1 MKTLKHILSRYT
13 AFLWAILKPLGPWGV
28 LAAAALDGAAFGL
41 PIDLVVGGYVSQ
53 NHRQWLVYVLMA
65 AAGSALGSL
74 VIYGIGY
81 AGGEELL
88 RKRVSAARFAKL
100 HDAFEKHPF
109 WSLMFPAMLPPPT
122 PFKAFALAA
131 AVAEMSVSHFLLAI
145 FLGRFLRFTIL
156 AGLVLYF
163 GPGAIGAMRIFFS
176 HHFHWAVLILAAAV
190 IAWLVMRR
198 TRAKR
203 RTSKLLESAES

>member
-28 LAAAALDGAAFGL
+28 LVAAVLDGAAFGL

-53 NHRQWLVYVLMA
+53 SHRQWLIYVLMA

-74 VIYGIGY
+74 VIYAIGY

-88 RKRVSAARFAKL
+88 RKRVSAERFAKL
-100 HDAFEKHPF
+100 HDAFEQHPF

-122 PFKAFALAA
+122 PFKAFVLAS
-131 AVAEMSVSHFLLAI
+131 AVAEMSISHFLLAI
-145 FLGRFLRFTIL
+145 FLGRFLRFAAL
-156 AGLVLYF
+156 AGLVIYF
-163 GPGAIGAMRIFFS
+163 GPSALSTIRIFFS
-176 HHFHWAVLILAAAV
+176 HHFHWLVLIAIAGLAT
-190 IAWLVMRR
+190 WLMSKR
-198 TRAKR
+198 TAKR
-203 RTSKLLESAES
+203 RRAASLER

>member
-28 LAAAALDGAAFGL
+28 LLAAVLDGAAFGL

-53 NHRQWLVYVLMA
+53 NHREWLIYVFMA

-88 RKRVSAARFAKL
+88 RKRVSPARFAKL

-122 PFKAFALAA
+122 PFKAFVLAS
-131 AVAEMSVSHFLLAI
+131 AVAEMSISHFLLAI
-145 FLGRFLRFTIL
+145 FLGRFLRFAVL
-156 AGLVLYF
+156 AGLVIYF
-163 GPGAIGAMRIFFS
+163 GPGAIGTIRVFFS
-176 HHFHWAVLILAAAV
+176 HHFHWVLL
-190 IAWLVMRR
+190 IAIAGFATWLIVR
-198 TRAKR
+198 R
-203 RTSKLLESAES
+203 RTSRRPDTALAEHPES

>member
-28 LAAAALDGAAFGL
+28 LLAAVLDGAAFGL

-53 NHRQWLVYVLMA
+53 NHRQWLVYAFMA

-74 VIYGIGY
+74 AIYAIGY

-88 RKRVSAARFAKL
+88 RKRVSPARFAKL

-122 PFKAFALAA
+122 PFKAFVLAS
-131 AVAEMSVSHFLLAI
+131 AVAEMSISHFLLAI
-145 FLGRFLRFTIL
+145 FFGRFIRFAVL
-156 AGLVLYF
+156 AALVIYL
-163 GPGAIGAMRIFFS
+163 GPGAVGAVRMFFS
-176 HHFHWAVLILAAAV
+176 HHFHWVVLVVVAV
-190 IAWLVMRR
+190 IATWLVVRRR
-198 TRAKR
+198 TKR
-203 RTSKLLESAES
+203 QHSRLPEHTHS

>member
-28 LAAAALDGAAFGL
+28 LLAAVLDGAAFGL

-53 NHRQWLVYVLMA
+53 NHRQWLVYAFMA

-74 VIYGIGY
+74 AIYAIGY

-88 RKRVSAARFAKL
+88 RKRVSPARFAKL
-100 HDAFEKHPF
+100 HNAFEKHPF

-122 PFKAFALAA
+122 PFKAFVLAS
-131 AVAEMSVSHFLLAI
+131 AVAEMSISHFLLAI
-145 FLGRFLRFTIL
+145 FFGRFIRFDAL
-156 AGLVLYF
+156 AALVIYL
-163 GPGAIGAMRIFFS
+163 GPGAVGAVRMFFS
-176 HHFHWAVLILAAAV
+176 HHFHWVVLVVVAG
-190 IAWLVMRR
+190 IATWLIVRRR
-198 TRAKR
+198 TRR
-203 RTSKLLESAES
+203 QHSRLPEHTHS